1 MKSKEKPFLFQ
12 WKKSYKIDKEGNG
25 SIATISYKIKSID
38 SEKFMASS
46 LSDLVDNLAEGTHK
60 IKVKDY
66 DC

>member
-1 MKSKEKPFLFQ
+1 MKSKGKRFLFQ
-12 WKKSYKIDKEGNG
+12 CYKIDKEGNG
-25 SIATISYKIKSID
+25 SIATISYKIKSFD
-38 SEKFMASS
+38 SARFLAIS